1 MEKRSKIYAPFSNLK
16 IADYFDCSLD
26 FLSGRSDVAFD
37 FQLQK
42 PPAFSSHLRTLLKIK
57 GITRTQINRDTRVKS
72 SHFVDWKNGSDPH
85 IFSLIELADYLDI
98 SLDILIGREKL

>member
-26 FLSGRSDVAFD
+26 FLSGRSDVALD
-37 FQLQK
+37 FQPQK
-42 PPAFSSHLRTLLKIK
+42 PPAFYPHLRTLIKNK
-57 GITRTQINRDTRVKS
+57 GITRTHINRDTRVKS

-98 SLDILIGREKL
+98 SLDILIGREKF